1 MKNAL
6 VTGGAGFIGSHV
18 VDMLLQSGFEVV
30 VVDNLSTGSKDN
42 LEGVMDKITF
52 IEADICNPSIYQ
64 KYITPE
70 TVVIHLAAF
79 VSVPKSIDEP
89 EESHRVNVD
98 GSHTVLLAS
107 KKAKMY
113 ISASSAAVYGKN
125 QSEILTEESTIE
137 PCSPYGLHKRVNEE
151 YGKLYSELYGVH
163 TTFLRFFNVFGPRQN
178 PEGGY
183 AAVIPTFI
191 QKMVKGESPV
201 IYGNGEQ
208 TRDFVFVKDLARII
222 VQMADSYTVGHN
234 VVNVCTGVSISLNTL
249 WETICTQKNVDITPV
264 YEQARSGD
272 ITQSRGDNSKL
283 MHLIQSLNWT
293 PFEEAISE
301 TIGYFESK
309 AKL

>member
-1 MKNAL
+1 MKKAL

-18 VDMLLQSGFEVV
+18 VDTLLQSGFEVV

-42 LEGVMDKITF
+42 LQDVMEKITF
-52 IEADICNPSIYQ
+52 VEADICNSSLYQ
-64 KYITPE
+64 KYITPD

-79 VSVPKSIDEP
+79 VSVPKSIEEP

-98 GSHTVLLAS
+98 GTHTVLLAAQN
-107 KKAKMY
+107 AKMFL
-113 ISASSAAVYGKN
+113 SASSAAVYGKN
-125 QSEILTEESTIE
+125 QSEILKEESVIE

-151 YGKLYSELYGVH
+151 YGKLYTELYGMH

-191 QKMVKGESPV
+191 QKAVQGETPV

-208 TRDFVFVKDLARII
+208 TRDFVYVKDLAWII
-222 VQMADSYTVGHN
+222 AGIADSHIAGHT
-234 VVNVCTGVSISLNTL
+234 VVNVCTGASISLNTL
-249 WETICTQKNVDITPV
+249 WNTICTQKGVEIKPI
-264 YEQARSGD
+264 YEEARTGD
-272 ITQSRGDNSKL
+272 ITHSKGDNSKL
-283 MHLIQSLNWT
+283 LSLLQNLEWT
-293 PFEEAISE
+293 PFDAAISE